1 MSIIIK
7 IEKETVVYMCIHV
20 HTYIHNGMVFIHKKI
35 LQCMT
40 AWTNLEVIML
50 REVNQTQKKLHD
62 LIYMRFK
69 KQNKKNSNTQ
79 K

>member
-1 MSIIIK
+1 M
-7 IEKETVVYMCIHV
+7 
-20 HTYIHNGMVFIHKKI
+20 FIHKKI
-35 LQCMT
+35 LQCMI

-69 KQNKKNSNTQ
+69 KQNQKKIFKYTEIKNNVFQ
-79 K
+79 GKEK